1 MDEDDLMVD
10 ARCLAGRYN
19 AGMLLARCLSPPSL
33 LLVWE
38 ARVSNEISK
47 KTTPRERKS
56 AAQTKLQRKSTR
68 SGLTIRNFENITE
81 RVNNFF

>member
-38 ARVSNEISK
+38 ARVSNEISRKRHREKGNQRPKPASK
-47 KTTPRERKS
+47 KIYKV
-56 AAQTKLQRKSTR
+56 
-68 SGLTIRNFENITE
+68 LTIRNFENVR
-81 RVNNFF
+81 RVNHFF